1 MFYLTTQS
9 THIRLYGVG
18 HMVMT
23 TQIAREE
30 TRCHHTNYSFRLAGR
45 VLLYAPS
52 NRQNNTN
59 QGLCNIICATPV
71 GHNIHKHNRHF
82 VELYYFKFK
91 FQPEHHN
98 WCNKSRGMYYPACG
112 IVHIKNPLLLVGKN
126 SPCSGGCGF
135 PLNNPSTI
143 HFKITFI
150 PYIRIE
156 IMLLKT
162 PKNRIV

>member
-1 MFYLTTQS
+1 
-9 THIRLYGVG
+9 
-18 HMVMT
+18 MVIT

-30 TRCHHTNYSFRLAGR
+30 TRCHHTSYSFRLAGR
-45 VLLYAPS
+45 VLLYASS

-59 QGLCNIICATPV
+59 QGLCYIICATPA

-112 IVHIKNPLLLVGKN
+112 IVHIKNPLLLVGK
-126 SPCSGGCGF
+126 SRPCSGGCGF

-143 HFKITFI
+143 HFHSIYSNRNNAFKKTQKQNRLKKL
-150 PYIRIE
+150 YIFFLSYLI
-156 IMLLKT
+156 L
-162 PKNRIV
+162 